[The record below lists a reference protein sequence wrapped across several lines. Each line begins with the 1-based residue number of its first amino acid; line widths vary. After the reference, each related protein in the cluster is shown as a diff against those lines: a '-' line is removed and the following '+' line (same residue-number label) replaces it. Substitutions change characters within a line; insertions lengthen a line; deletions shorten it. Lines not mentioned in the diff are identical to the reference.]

1 MMGDVVSFAK
11 LSHGGKS
18 YRVEFVLFEERNRR
32 QWAIVEREPD
42 GTESYLAV
50 CGGRKSEAEHM
61 ANVWTRV
68 EAHCQR
74 KREMLAYR

>member
-32 QWAIVEREPD
+32 QWAIVERVPD
-42 GTESYLAV
+42 GPESYLAV
-50 CGGRKSEAEHM
+50 SGGRKSDADHM
-61 ANVWTRV
+61 VGGW
-68 EAHCQR
+68 
-74 KREMLAYR
+74 KRATGNP